1 METRGSRTNR
11 ERGIDD
17 GKVDQLCIESTS
29 STRYYGGQTKYR
41 GVTGHGIPCSG
52 SRSRKTRPSA
62 RANNDGEASIVL
74 QVIES
79 SLPSDAC
86 STRSLLL
93 HLFASLVPFFPS
105 IPSLLQAPSSLRFL
119 LFLSAF
125 LASRSLSLLPPLT
138 KISRNLLTSRTRFL
152 EKIGAFRFYV
162 LRPPLWL
169 LLGFF
174 LYLLVGFLRAYSLGW
189 RERKG

>member
-1 METRGSRTNR
+1 METRGSRTDR

-41 GVTGHGIPCSG
+41 GVTGHGILCSG

-79 SLPSDAC
+79 SLPSDAS

-93 HLFASLVPFFPS
+93 HLFASPVPFFPSIHPS

-125 LASRSLSLLPPLT
+125 LASRSLSLFPPLT
-138 KISRNLLTSRTRFL
+138 KISWNLLTSRTRFL

-169 LLGFF
+169 LLGFL
-174 LYLLVGFLRAYSLGW
+174 LYLVGFLRAYSL
-189 RERKG
+189 R

>member
-1 METRGSRTNR
+1 METRGSWTDR

-93 HLFASLVPFFPS
+93 HLFASPVPFFPS

-169 LLGFF
+169 LLGFL

>member
-1 METRGSRTNR
+1 METRGSRTDR

-86 STRSLLL
+86 FTRSLLL
-93 HLFASLVPFFPS
+93 HLFASPVPFFPS

-119 LFLSAF
+119 LFLSTF

-138 KISRNLLTSRTRFL
+138 KISWNLLTSRTRFL

-169 LLGFF
+169 LLGFL

>member
-93 HLFASLVPFFPS
+93 HLFASPVPFFPS
-105 IPSLLQAPSSLRFL
+105 IASLLQAPSSLRFL
-119 LFLSAF
+119 LSLSAF

-138 KISRNLLTSRTRFL
+138 KIS
-152 EKIGAFRFYV
+152 
-162 LRPPLWL
+162 
-169 LLGFF
+169 
-174 LYLLVGFLRAYSLGW
+174 
-189 RERKG
+189 

>member
-1 METRGSRTNR
+1 METRGSRTDR

-41 GVTGHGIPCSG
+41 GVTGHGILCSG

-79 SLPSDAC
+79 SLPSDAS

-93 HLFASLVPFFPS
+93 HLFASPAPFFPS
-105 IPSLLQAPSSLRFL
+105 IHPSPLFSKLLLPFVSYFSYRHSSRLDLCPCFLRSRKFHETFLHLERDFLRKSAPSVSTFFVL
-119 LFLSAF
+119 LY
-125 LASRSLSLLPPLT
+125 
-138 KISRNLLTSRTRFL
+138 
-152 EKIGAFRFYV
+152 GYY
-162 LRPPLWL
+162 
-169 LLGFF
+169 LGSFF
-174 LYLLVGFLRAYSLGW
+174 I
-189 RERKG
+189 